1 MSESEGQVQGDS
13 YGGYGNAPGFT
24 YPDVEKGTYAANECV
39 DYSLTQASCTYGE
52 GAKELSSPDA
62 GNGPGVGPGK
72 DSLVEFAVKISITDS
87 CGYFSKQIYPRIGP
101 ECFSAPF
108 VEAPLSAFS
117 ASMSATKCLDGSSS
131 VQANLSLGVPGC
143 DLVSVSIGTQLS
155 LKILGVQVGLS
166 AKPGPELDRLV
177 GTLDEQ
183 ISRGYGALDYSVQRV
198 VMWGHY

>member
-13 YGGYGNAPGFT
+13 YGGHSNAPGFT
-24 YPDVEKGTYAANECV
+24 FHNVERGTYVANECV
-39 DYSLTQASCTYGE
+39 DYSLTHTSCTYGE
-52 GAKELSSPDA
+52 GAKELSSADA

-72 DSLVEFAVKISITDS
+72 DSLVEFAVNISITDS
-87 CGYFSKQIYPRIGP
+87 CGYFSKEIYPRIGP

-143 DLVSVSIGTQLS
+143 DLVSASIGTQLS
-155 LKILGVQVGLS
+155 LKVLGVQVGLS
-166 AKPGPELDRLV
+166 ATPGPGLDRLI

-183 ISRGYGALDYSVQRV
+183 MSRTYGALDYSIQRA
-198 VMWGHY
+198 VMWSHY